1 MRVRY
6 SDSRGEC
13 IQRFKVGHMG
23 IPGAQSLVVGQFDQ
37 GWSAFLM
44 RCLAG
49 LLEIDRKEVRSEFSE
64 NGFVR

>member
-1 MRVRY
+1 
-6 SDSRGEC
+6 
-13 IQRFKVGHMG
+13 MG
-23 IPGAQSLVVGQFDQ
+23 ILGAQSLVVGQFDQ